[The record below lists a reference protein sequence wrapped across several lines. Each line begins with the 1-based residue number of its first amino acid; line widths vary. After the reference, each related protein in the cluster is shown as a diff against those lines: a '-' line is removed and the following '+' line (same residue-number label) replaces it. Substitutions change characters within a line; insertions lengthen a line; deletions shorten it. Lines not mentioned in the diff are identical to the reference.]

1 MNQQLG
7 KIYAK
12 LFAHFGAQNWWPH
25 NSGAFEIIVGA
36 ILTQNTAWTNVER
49 ALANL
54 RRAKMLA
61 PARLHRVSR
70 ARLAQL
76 IRPSGY
82 FNLKAKKLH
91 AFTEFLFAQH
101 RGSIA
106 RLFKRD
112 IETLRAELL
121 AVYGIGPETAD
132 SIILYA
138 AHKPIFVVDAYTQR
152 VFARLGL
159 AREHAAY
166 AELQSFF
173 MDHLPRDEKLFNEY
187 HALIVMLG
195 KNICRKTKPRCG
207 ACPLREICPTARA
220 DQIENLTTRQ
230 F

>member
-1 MNQQLG
+1 MNRQLEA
-7 KIYAK
+7 IYTR
-12 LFAHFGAQNWWPH
+12 LFAHFGAQHWWPQ
-25 NSGAFEIIVGA
+25 NGGAFEIIVGA

-54 RRAKMLA
+54 RRAKLLA
-61 PARLHRVSR
+61 PARLHRVPR
-70 ARLAQL
+70 ARLARL

-91 AFTEFLFAQH
+91 AFTEFLFARH

-106 RLFKRD
+106 RLFKLD
-112 IETLRAELL
+112 IETLRDELL

-138 AHKPIFVVDAYTQR
+138 ANKPIFVVDAYTQR

-159 AREHAAY
+159 SRAHAPY
-166 AELQSFF
+166 AELQSLF

-195 KNICRKTKPRCG
+195 KHICKKTQPRCG
-207 ACPLREICPTARA
+207 VCPLRDFCPTGKNEPMP
-220 DQIENLTTRQ
+220 Q
-230 F
+230 